1 MLSDDIKSAIEKLAA
16 RYPSRRS
23 ALLPALDLV
32 QRASGGWVSKEQ
44 LAEVA
49 DAIRIPRSVAYGVQS
64 YYTMFNRR
72 PVGRWHLQVDVNVP
86 AMLAG
91 ADETV
96 AALEKLLGIRAGE
109 TTADGQFTLSRVQD
123 LGACG
128 SCPVIQVNDRY
139 VTNVTADRAAAL
151 LESLRAGAVP
161 EWPDGA
167 GWGTACDLLLRH
179 RGSAAH
185 RDVAAYR
192 KDGGYAALAKA
203 LAMGPE
209 AVAKEVKDAVV
220 RGRGGAG
227 FPMGNKWGFVPK
239 GTGKPAYLICN
250 ADEGEPGTFK
260 DRQIMEYDPH
270 LLVEGMAIAGLAIGA
285 ALGFI
290 YIRGEFG
297 WIADILDA
305 AIEQARREKILG
317 PSVLGSGF
325 AFDIVVHRG
334 AGAYV
339 CGEETALIESLEGKR
354 GQPRLKPPFP
364 AAVGLYGRPTVV
376 NNVESLALV
385 PYVIEHGAAAFKRI
399 GTPNNFGPRIFG
411 VSGHVRKPGT
421 YEHPLGTP
429 LEDLL
434 AAAGGVDGGLKAVIV
449 GGLSVPILTAAEARG
464 LRLDYDSCQKAGTM
478 LGSGGIIVM
487 NESTSIPR
495 VALRAIEFYA
505 HESCGQCTPCRNGSA
520 TVRAL
525 LERVVAGRGSKE
537 DIDAILR
544 LCKTIRG
551 TTLCPTGEA
560 FAVPVQAMIEKFRA
574 EFDAL
579 VG

>member
-1 MLSDDIKSAIEKLAA
+1 MLTTELKLSIEQMAA

-23 ALLPALDLV
+23 ALMPALHLV

-44 LAEVA
+44 LAEIA
-49 DAIRIPRSVAYGVQS
+49 DAIQIPRSVAFGVQS
-64 YYTMFNRR
+64 YYTMYNRQ
-72 PVGRWHLQVDVNVP
+72 PVGRYHLQVDVNVP

-96 AALEKLLGIRAGE
+96 AALSKLLGIAPGE
-109 TTADGQFTLSRVQD
+109 TTGDGLFTLSRVQD

-139 VTNVTADRAAAL
+139 YTKVTPDRVGAL
-151 LESLRAGAVP
+151 IDSLRKGVM
-161 EWPDGA
+161 PDWDDTA
-167 GWGTACDLLLRH
+167 AFGTECNLLLKH
-179 RGSAAH
+179 RGSTKH
-185 RDVAAYR
+185 RDIAAYQA
-192 KDGGYAALAKA
+192 DGGYKALAKA
-203 LAMGPE
+203 LEMGRA
-209 AVAKEVKDAVV
+209 AVAQEVKDAAV

-227 FPMGNKWGFVPK
+227 FPMGTKWSFVPK
-239 GTGKPAYLICN
+239 DTGKPVYLICN
-250 ADEGEPGTFK
+250 ADEGEPGTYK
-260 DRQIMEYDPH
+260 DRQIMEFDPH
-270 LLVEGMAIAGLAIGA
+270 LLIEGMAIAGLAIGS

-290 YIRGEFG
+290 YIRGEFD

-305 AIEQARREKILG
+305 AIEQARRGKLLG
-317 PSVLGSGF
+317 ASVLGSEF

-364 AAVGLYGRPTVV
+364 AAVGVYGCPTVV

-385 PYVIEHGAAAFKRI
+385 PYVIEHGAAAFKEI

-411 VSGHVRKPGT
+411 ISGHVKRPGT
-421 YEHPLGTP
+421 YEYPLGTP
-429 LEDLL
+429 LETLL
-434 AAAGGVDGGLKAVIV
+434 EAAGGVDGKLKAVIV
-449 GGLSVPILTAAEARG
+449 GGLSVPILTAEEAKG
-464 LRLDYDSCQKAGTM
+464 LRMDYDSCQKAGTM
-478 LGSGGIIVM
+478 LGSGGVIVM
-487 NESTSIPR
+487 NDTTSIPK

-505 HESCGQCTPCRNGSA
+505 HESCGQCTPCRNGSNA
-520 TVRAL
+520 VRAL
-525 LERVVAGRGSKE
+525 LTRLAAGHGSRE
-537 DIDAILR
+537 DIDTVLR
-544 LCKTIRG
+544 LCQTIRG

-560 FAVPVQAMIEKFRA
+560 FAMPIQAMVKKFRG
-574 EFDAL
+574 EFEAL